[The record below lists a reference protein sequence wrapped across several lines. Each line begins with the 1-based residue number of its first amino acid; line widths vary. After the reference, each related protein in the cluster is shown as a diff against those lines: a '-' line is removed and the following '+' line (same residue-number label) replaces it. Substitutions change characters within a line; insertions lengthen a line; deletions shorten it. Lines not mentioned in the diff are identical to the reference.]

1 MPDEERNDWR
11 KTFKKKIKSAKK
23 ALSLV
28 QRGDRVFV
36 GTACAEPRTLVE
48 ALLQRA
54 DELHDVE
61 ILHFLSLGE
70 ARYTQRR
77 FDRRFRHNAFF
88 IGPNTKHAVN
98 SAQSDYTPCFMY
110 QVPELFDRERF
121 RPDVSLIQVSPPDR
135 HGFVSLGVGVDVA
148 MAAAKNSK
156 IVIAQ
161 VNRHM
166 PRTMGLGHLRAD
178 SLDIMVEQDEPLM
191 EFFYPEV
198 DPVGVAIARQAAKLV
213 DDGDTIH
220 VGYGHIAYEV
230 LNHLDDKKDLGMHTE
245 VVSDHVVELIEKGVI
260 NGSKKNH
267 YPGRVVCSFC
277 IGSKKAYRFVD
288 QNPHFLF
295 MPSERVYHPM
305 EIAKNQ
311 NMVSLSGAL
320 EIDLTG
326 QVSNESAGFTFSS
339 GLGGRLDFLRGASM
353 SRGGKPV
360 ILLPST
366 TKDGKHSRI
375 VHKLAEGAGII
386 ATRGDVHYV
395 VTEYG
400 IAYLHGR
407 SIRERAMALISIAH
421 PKFRAELLA
430 RAKEHS
436 YVFPDQVIFQAK
448 SDLYPEW
455 AENKRIAKDGT
466 EITFR
471 PIKPTDEVNLQ
482 AFFYSHSEETV
493 YNRYFRPVRSLPH
506 VEAQGL
512 VNLDYDKEMALVA
525 VTGPIGREEIIGVGR
540 YSKDSASD
548 LAEVAFTVRE
558 DYHGLGL
565 GSLLQDEL
573 AGYAKKR
580 GVAGFWAIS
589 FGDNKAMLSVFAKL
603 GPYTREIIEPGVW
616 RVERRFD
623 QD

>member
-1 MPDEERNDWR
+1 MAAGDNHDWR
-11 KTFKKKIKSAKK
+11 KTFKKKIKSARK

-28 QRGDRVFV
+28 HRGDRVFV
-36 GTACAEPRTLVE
+36 GTACAEPRALVE
-48 ALLQRA
+48 ALLQRV
-54 DELHDVE
+54 DDLHDVE
-61 ILHFLSLGE
+61 LLHFLSLGE
-70 ARYTQRR
+70 ARYTQHR

-98 SAQSDYTPCFMY
+98 SAQSDYTPSFMY
-110 QVPELFDRERF
+110 QVPALFSRERF
-121 RPDVSLIQVSPPDR
+121 RPDVSLIQVSPPDV
-135 HGFVSLGVGVDVA
+135 HGFVSLGIGVDVA
-148 MAAAKNSK
+148 LAAAKNSK

-166 PRTMGLGHLRAD
+166 PRTMGAGFLRAE
-178 SLDIMVEQDEPLM
+178 SLDVMVEHDEPLM
-191 EFFYPEV
+191 EFGYPPS
-198 DPVGVAIARQAAKLV
+198 DPTGMEIARRAAKLV

-245 VVSDHVVELIEKGVI
+245 VVTDKVVELIEKGVI
-260 NGSKKNH
+260 NGSRKNH
-267 YPGRVVCSFC
+267 HPGRVVCSFC
-277 IGSKKAYRFVD
+277 IGSEKTFRFVD
-288 QNPHFLF
+288 RNPHFLF
-295 MPSERVYHPM
+295 QPSETVYHPM

-311 NMVSLSGAL
+311 NLVSLSGAL

-353 SRGGKPV
+353 SPGGKPV

-366 TKDGKHSRI
+366 TRDGKRSRI

-421 PKFRAELLA
+421 PKFRPELLA
-430 RAKEHS
+430 KAKEHS
-436 YVFPDQVIFQAK
+436 YVFPDQIIVNTD

-455 AENKRIAKDGT
+455 AESKRLAKDGT
-466 EITFR
+466 EITIR
-471 PIKPTDEVNLQ
+471 PIQPTDEVTLQ

-540 YSKDSASD
+540 YSKDSESD
-548 LAEVAFTVRE
+548 LAEVAYTVRE
-558 DYHGLGL
+558 GYHGLGL
-565 GSLLQDEL
+565 GSLLQEEL
-573 AGYAKKR
+573 TAYAKKK
-580 GVAGFWAIS
+580 GLAGFWAIS
-589 FGDNKAMLSVFAKL
+589 FGDNKAMLNVFAKL
-603 GPYTREIIEPGVW
+603 GPYTREVIEPGIW
-616 RVERRFD
+616 RVEIRFD
-623 QD
+623 AG

>member
-1 MPDEERNDWR
+1 M
-11 KTFKKKIKSAKK
+11 
-23 ALSLV
+23 
-28 QRGDRVFV
+28 
-36 GTACAEPRTLVE
+36 
-48 ALLQRA
+48 
-54 DELHDVE
+54 
-61 ILHFLSLGE
+61 
-70 ARYTQRR
+70 
-77 FDRRFRHNAFF
+77 
-88 IGPNTKHAVN
+88 
-98 SAQSDYTPCFMY
+98 
-110 QVPELFDRERF
+110 
-121 RPDVSLIQVSPPDR
+121 
-135 HGFVSLGVGVDVA
+135 
-148 MAAAKNSK
+148 
-156 IVIAQ
+156 
-161 VNRHM
+161 
-166 PRTMGLGHLRAD
+166 
-178 SLDIMVEQDEPLM
+178 
-191 EFFYPEV
+191 
-198 DPVGVAIARQAAKLV
+198 
-213 DDGDTIH
+213 
-220 VGYGHIAYEV
+220 GYGHIAYEV
-230 LNHLDDKKDLGMHTE
+230 LSHLDDKKDLGMHTE
-245 VVSDHVVELIEKGVI
+245 VVSDKVVELIEKGVI
-260 NGSKKNH
+260 NGSRKNH

-277 IGSKKAYRFVD
+277 IGSKNTYRYVD

-311 NMVSLSGAL
+311 NLVSLSGAL

-366 TKDGKHSRI
+366 TKDGKNSRI
-375 VHKLAEGAGII
+375 VHKLAEGAGVI

-430 RAKEHS
+430 RAKEHA
-436 YVFPDQVIFQAK
+436 YIFPDQMIVQAEN
-448 SDLYPEW
+448 DLYPEW
-455 AENKRIAKDGT
+455 AEKKRIAKDGT
-466 EITFR
+466 EITIR
-471 PIKPTDEVNLQ
+471 PILPTDEVTLQ

-512 VNLDYDKEMALVA
+512 VNLDYEKEMALVA

-540 YSKDSASD
+540 YSKDAESD

-565 GSLLQDEL
+565 GSLLQEEL
-573 AGYAKKR
+573 ADYAKKK
-580 GVAGFWAIS
+580 GLAGFWAIS

-623 QD
+623 RD